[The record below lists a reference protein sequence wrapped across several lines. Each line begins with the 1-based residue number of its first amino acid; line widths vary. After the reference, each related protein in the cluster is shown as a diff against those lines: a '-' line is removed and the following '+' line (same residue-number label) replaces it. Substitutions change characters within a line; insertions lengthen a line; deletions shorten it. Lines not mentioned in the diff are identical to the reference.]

1 MLFNSY
7 QFVFFFLP
15 LVILSIFFSQVYFK
29 LKYLKIL
36 ILILFSL
43 FFYAYDN
50 YKFLFLLLFS
60 IFFNYFISRQ
70 IDNINRKS
78 FKKLI
83 LAFIILFNLLIL
95 LYFKYFNFFIEH
107 LSIFFSE
114 KYWLCRY
121 LFTFSNIFFYFSTN
135 LISNR

>member
-50 YKFLFLLLFS
+50 YNIPLNWDVMVYYNY
-60 IFFNYFISRQ
+60 IGFN
-70 IDNINRKS
+70 
-78 FKKLI
+78 
-83 LAFIILFNLLIL
+83 
-95 LYFKYFNFFIEH
+95 
-107 LSIFFSE
+107 
-114 KYWLCRY
+114 
-121 LFTFSNIFFYFSTN
+121 
-135 LISNR
+135 